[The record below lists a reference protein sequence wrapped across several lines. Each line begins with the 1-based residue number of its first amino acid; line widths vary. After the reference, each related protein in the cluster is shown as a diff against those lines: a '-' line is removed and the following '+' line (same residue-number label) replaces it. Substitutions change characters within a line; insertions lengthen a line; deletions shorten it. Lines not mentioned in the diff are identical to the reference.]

1 MMFTITKEKDK
12 QTNNIQ
18 EFICDFEIDINKL
31 PTDVPAGSTVFLI
44 ENSSA
49 YMLNSSKVWVKI

>member
-1 MMFTITKEKDK
+1 MFTITKEKDK

-31 PTDVPAGSTVFLI
+31 PVNISAGSTAFVI

-49 YMLNSSKVWVKI
+49 YMLNNSKVWVKI

>member
-1 MMFTITKEKDK
+1 MFTIIKERDK

-18 EFICDFEIDINKL
+18 EFICDFEIDINNL
-31 PTDVPAGSTVFLI
+31 PINIAAGSTAFVI

-49 YMLNSSKVWVKI
+49 YILNNGKVWVKI

>member
-1 MMFTITKEKDK
+1 MFTITKEKDK

-18 EFICDFEIDINKL
+18 EFICDFEIEINNLPVDIA
-31 PTDVPAGSTVFLI
+31 AGSTAFVI

-49 YMLNSSKVWVKI
+49 YMLNNRKVWVKI

>member
-1 MMFTITKEKDK
+1 MFTIIKEKDK

-31 PTDVPAGSTVFLI
+31 PVNISAGSTAFVI

-49 YMLNSSKVWVKI
+49 YMLNNSKIWVKI

>member
-1 MMFTITKEKDK
+1 MFTIIKEKDK

-18 EFICDFEIDINKL
+18 EFICDFEIDINNL
-31 PTDVPAGSTVFLI
+31 PVDIAAGSIAFVI

-49 YMLNSSKVWVKI
+49 YMLNNSKVWVKI

>member
-1 MMFTITKEKDK
+1 MFTIIKEKDK

-18 EFICDFEIDINKL
+18 EFVCDFEIDINNL
-31 PTDVPAGSTVFLI
+31 PIDIAVGSTAFVI

-49 YMLNSSKVWVKI
+49 YMLNNSKVSIKI